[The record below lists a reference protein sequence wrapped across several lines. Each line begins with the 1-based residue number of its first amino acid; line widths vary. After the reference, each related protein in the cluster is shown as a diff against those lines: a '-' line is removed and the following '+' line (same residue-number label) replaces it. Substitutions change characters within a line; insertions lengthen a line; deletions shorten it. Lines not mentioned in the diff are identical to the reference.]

1 VPVAANIPPPTI
13 VSRPPFDPLVQAMP
27 AVPSQLSQQ
36 RMSFTQPS
44 ASSSSYT
51 TPAHTSGHAFRPF
64 PAANYRNNGRG
75 PMNHQSP
82 FHFVTASRTI
92 VQNPYS
98 KSNVGHDCST
108 RPPHLI
114 SRHPPMSNSPAYFPM
129 PDAHLSLIVVVR
141 MAKCWPSPNRRPISS
156 PFRKDL
162 ALQWR
167 MYSPTRTIHHS
178 CPSLPNETLMST
190 NQTSR
195 TALLTLPLPLIQIPL
210 AL

>member
-1 VPVAANIPPPTI
+1 
-13 VSRPPFDPLVQAMP
+13 MP

-44 ASSSSYT
+44 ALSSSYT
-51 TPAHTSGHAFRPF
+51 TPARTSGHAFRPF
-64 PAANYRNNGRG
+64 PAANYHYNGHG

-82 FHFVTASRTI
+82 FHFVTASRMI

-108 RPPHLI
+108 RPPHLTVTSTYVQQSGI
-114 SRHPPMSNSPAYFPM
+114 FPHARRA
-129 PDAHLSLIVVVR
+129 PCLDCGGRNGH
-141 MAKCWPSPNRRPISS
+141 CWPSPNRIPISS

-162 ALQWR
+162 ALQWQ
-167 MYSPTRTIHHS
+167 MYSPTTTIHRS
-178 CPSLPNETLMST
+178 CPSLPNETLMSMS
-190 NQTSR
+190 QTTR
-195 TALLTLPLPLIQIPL
+195 TALLTLPLPLIQIRL